1 MRGAN
6 RMKINYDKYNFTTK
20 ELILTLGGVL
30 CICIMVNYLCFR
42 SLWACI
48 IMIPAIPLF
57 FKWKIQ
63 KLINVRRENLKI
75 QFNDALHALQIAL
88 GAGYSME
95 NAITACIKDLKG
107 IYGQSEPIIQ
117 EFEYIKKQ
125 LHISVAI
132 EVLFMDLGNRSQV
145 EDIQNFASIYAIAK
159 RSGGDL
165 NAILNKT
172 AKMIEEKIETSKEI
186 NASIAA
192 KRMEQLI
199 MSIVPCG
206 IILYV
211 QLTSPGYMDVLYGNM
226 LGVAVMVVCLFLYA
240 VAFYF
245 GKKIMEIEV

>member
-1 MRGAN
+1 
-6 RMKINYDKYNFTTK
+6 MKIDYDKYHFTIK
-20 ELILTLGGVL
+20 EYSVLLGKIL
-30 CICIMVNYLCFR
+30 CMCIMIDYLCFKEW
-42 SLWACI
+42 WAFPV
-48 IMIPAIPLF
+48 MAPFAVFF
-57 FKWKIQ
+57 FKWQ
-63 KLINVRRENLKI
+63 RQSLIKVRREKLKI

-95 NAITACIKDLKG
+95 NAVSACVNDLKG
-107 IYGQSEPIIQ
+107 MYESNEPIIR

-125 LHISVAI
+125 MHISVPI
-132 EVLFMDLGNRSQV
+132 ETLFMDLGNRSQV

-159 RSGGDL
+159 RSGGNL

-226 LGVAVMVVCLFLYA
+226 LGVAVMIVCLSLYA
-240 VAFYF
+240 VAFYL

>member
-1 MRGAN
+1 MR
-6 RMKINYDKYNFTTK
+6 IDYDKYRFTIK
-20 ELILTLGGVL
+20 EYIVLLGGIL
-30 CICIMVNYLCFR
+30 CVCIMVNYLCFR
-42 SLWACI
+42 AWWAYV
-48 IMIPAIPLF
+48 IMAPLAVF
-57 FKWKIQ
+57 LFKWQ
-63 KLINVRRENLKI
+63 RQSLIKARRERLKI

-88 GAGYSME
+88 EAGYSME
-95 NAITACIKDLKG
+95 NAVSACVNDLRG
-107 IYGQSEPIIQ
+107 MYEPREPIIQ

-125 LHISVAI
+125 MHISVPI
-132 EVLFMDLGNRSQV
+132 ETLFMDLGNRSQV

-159 RSGGDL
+159 RSGGNL

-172 AKMIEEKIETSKEI
+172 ARMIEEKIETSKEI

-211 QLTSPGYMDVLYGNM
+211 QLTSPGYMDVLYGNV
-226 LGVAVMVVCLFLYA
+226 LGVAVMTVCLFLYA
-240 VAFYF
+240 VAFYL

>member
-1 MRGAN
+1 
-6 RMKINYDKYNFTTK
+6 MKINYDKYYFTAK
-20 ELILTLGGVL
+20 EFLVYLGEGL
-30 CICIMVNYLCFR
+30 CICIIINYLCYRTLWAFIIMVPFVLLFLKWKRR
-42 SLWACI
+42 SLI
-48 IMIPAIPLF
+48 E
-57 FKWKIQ
+57 K
-63 KLINVRRENLKI
+63 RRESLKI

-95 NAITACIKDLKG
+95 NAITACISDLKG
-107 IYGQSEPIIQ
+107 VYESREPIVK

-125 LHISVAI
+125 IHISVPI
-132 EVLFMDLGNRSQV
+132 EVLFMDLGNRSQI

-172 AKMIEEKIETSKEI
+172 ARMIEEKIETSKEI
-186 NASIAA
+186 NTSIAA

-226 LGVAVMVVCLFLYA
+226 VGIAVMTGCLFLYTI
-240 VAFYF
+240 AFYL
-245 GKKIMEIEV
+245 GKTIMKIEV